1 MTGFDAYKIYI
12 ALKNHFNSSSYDY
25 FRYEGKTRASYKAF
39 LKRNDKHFFD
49 ILARQKNI
57 EKYILSNIVEKDPNV
72 WASQIANEQEAEEN
86 YKRWMG
92 RTESLTYVFKNEL
105 DKLDDDFNSN
115 IIVVDGQHPKLLK
128 LVIQRQFSIEGMIIL
143 NELCGFFRY
152 WSRNIEEDIIWPKY
166 KNLAKKYKPFLKFDP
181 IKMKKIVVDRFSII
195 E

>member
-25 FRYEGKTRASYKAF
+25 FKYEGKTRASYKAF

-86 YKRWMG
+86 FKRWTG
-92 RTESLTYVFKNEL
+92 RTESLTYIFKNEL
-105 DKLDDDFNSN
+105 DKLDENFNSN
-115 IIVVDGQHPKLLK
+115 IVVIDGQHPKLLK
-128 LVIQRQFSIEGMIIL
+128 LVIQKQFSIEGMIIL
-143 NELCGFFRY
+143 NDLCAFFRY

-181 IKMKKIVVDRFSII
+181 IKMKKIVVDKFSVI